1 MHLKNSMAI
10 LLSLCILGC
19 APKAVDMASLRQ
31 HIDSERQSSIAVYDT
46 DNDRIVFYT
55 FFKKDGILVEK
66 SWAKMLPFRV
76 EFMDL
81 WVSGLGHDLRRLTQN
96 EAETIKDALMYA
108 AKKEGLKPLHVN
120 QNDYIIEGVFAQEM
134 VNAIEAYEEKMRRYE
149 RDKRFPLVPLPL
161 L

>member
-1 MHLKNSMAI
+1 MNLKTTVALI
-10 LLSLCILGC
+10 ACLCFMGC
-19 APKAVDMASLRQ
+19 APKVVDRASLEK
-31 HIDSERQSSIAVYDT
+31 HIDVEHQPSITVYDSK
-46 DNDRIVFYT
+46 NDTIVFYT
-55 FFKKDGILVEK
+55 FFKKDGILMEK

-81 WVSGLGHDLRRLTQN
+81 WVTGLGHDLRRLTQN

-134 VNAIEAYEEKMRRYE
+134 VDAIESYEEKMRRYE
-149 RDKRFPLVPLPL
+149 KDKRFPLVPLPL